1 MAPQAAK
8 LERSGESA
16 AGREPRLQTLIFT
29 PPPSQPLSPATRKLL
44 WADPAP
50 GDTAGIQALRRHGFE
65 VVHLTEA
72 AALRDTLESGRFDLV
87 LMEAVWPEEDG
98 LSLCRELAAE
108 GGAPVVLYSASTD
121 SLDCVTGL
129 EFGADDYVAKTAHPL
144 ELLARVR
151 AVLRR
156 MGTEAAARAAAS
168 GVRAWR
174 YDEALRAVSGP
185 GGTLVYLSVADNQLL
200 AFLAARPREVVSRER
215 LRRELYVDA
224 SRITPRAVDTRVTRL
239 RRALQRCEG
248 AGDMIA
254 TVRNGGYALNAAAE
268 EGPDGG
274 LILRASARRLSR
286 RQAG

>member
-8 LERSGESA
+8 LERTTA
-16 AGREPRLQTLIFT
+16 AGPAPPRGPGHQTLIFT
-29 PPPSQPLSPATRKLL
+29 PPPAAPLAPASRRVL
-44 WADPAP
+44 WADPAADETP
-50 GDTAGIQALRRHGFE
+50 PGIQALRRHGFE
-65 VVHLTEA
+65 VSQVATADELR
-72 AALRDTLESGRFDLV
+72 AALQPGAFDLV
-87 LMEAVWPEEDG
+87 LMETVWPDEDG
-98 LSLCRELAAE
+98 LCLCRELAAE
-108 GGAPVVLYSASTD
+108 GAAPVVLYSASTD

-174 YDEALRAVSGP
+174 FDEALRSLIGP
-185 GGTLVYLSVADNQLL
+185 GGVQAYLSVANSQLL
-200 AFLAARPREVVSRER
+200 GFLAARPREVVSRER
-215 LRRELYVDA
+215 LRRELYLDG
-224 SRITPRAVDTRVTRL
+224 SKITPRAVDTRMTRL

-254 TVRNGGYALNAAAE
+254 TVRNGGYALNAAVE
-268 EGPDGG
+268 EGPEGG
-274 LILRASARRLSR
+274 LILRSAGKRIARN
-286 RQAG
+286 